1 MAPGKLK
8 LTFEEMEK
16 ERQEQR
22 KKQAE
27 EEAKRRLQ
35 EEKKA
40 FEEARLGMVIQ
51 TSTHELN
58 IRANNGHKVLRMR
71 CILKTPWVSLCHCT
85 SSGRGWGGRS
95 ANSGRQ
101 GGVPTWKTQAELWR
115 TGEAKGGRGAQESR
129 GRGQEA
135 NGGREESVC
144 RSPQEYG
151 RYNNTDKF
159 KKQQKCTLIKGW

>member
-51 TSTHELN
+51 TSTHQLN
-58 IRANNGHKVLRMR
+58 I
-71 CILKTPWVSLCHCT
+71 
-85 SSGRGWGGRS
+85 
-95 ANSGRQ
+95 
-101 GGVPTWKTQAELWR
+101 
-115 TGEAKGGRGAQESR
+115 
-129 GRGQEA
+129 
-135 NGGREESVC
+135 
-144 RSPQEYG
+144 
-151 RYNNTDKF
+151 
-159 KKQQKCTLIKGW
+159 